1 MVPLKSDSI
10 SNWLILVSVHT
21 GWTSA
26 VLTTQATQ
34 DNTLVRHR
42 RSRPPS
48 WPTSLGL
55 MLLLPPASSVSI
67 TISAIPVPGRCQHLH
82 LHYPSLKHQTARLA
96 PKHAAGFCSVF
107 LFKCR
112 GSGWSPTRTW
122 TWLTRLHGSTSR
134 FLSLSLSLALILSPP
149 FLPFHSEGVFF
160 SQVDPEKLRSEHSV
174 AHWGA
179 QSLGKDHRK
188 LLPNTMDRPG
198 SVWPHTRRPTPN
210 PSRLEAEWS
219 LLSYWLQSVVHVSH
233 RCRLSNHLNYLR

>member
-10 SNWLILVSVHT
+10 STLNWLILVSVHT

-122 TWLTRLHGSTSR
+122 TWLTSSR
-134 FLSLSLSLALILSPP
+134 QHFQISLSLSLALILSPP

-198 SVWPHTRRPTPN
+198 SVWPHT
-210 PSRLEAEWS
+210 EADSKPQQTWS
-219 LLSYWLQSVVHVSH
+219 WVELT
-233 RCRLSNHLNYLR
+233 

>member
-10 SNWLILVSVHT
+10 STLNWLILVSVHT

-96 PKHAAGFCSVF
+96 PKHAAGFCFVF

-122 TWLTRLHGSTSR
+122 TWLTCLHSSTSR
-134 FLSLSLSLALILSPP
+134 FLSLSLALILSPP

-160 SQVDPEKLRSEHSV
+160 FSSRSREAEVWALCGPLRSSE
-174 AHWGA
+174 
-179 QSLGKDHRK
+179 LGE
-188 LLPNTMDRPG
+188 G
-198 SVWPHTRRPTPN
+198 SQKTP
-210 PSRLEAEWS
+210 P
-219 LLSYWLQSVVHVSH
+219 
-233 RCRLSNHLNYLR
+233 